1 MARAPSNFRQQDV
14 TRPVKAV
21 VAAASGAKVEVA
33 VALDAA
39 LRQFESW
46 DLLRGCVT

>member
-1 MARAPSNFRQQDV
+1 MACAPSKFRQQDV
-14 TRPVKAV
+14 TGTVKA
-21 VAAASGAKVEVA
+21 AAASGAQVEVA